1 MRNLDVRLAR
11 LEQRQADA
19 TAAHA
24 AGTQILDVRLARLEE
39 HADTSAIR
47 NLEARFADLQRH
59 TETTATQIAGTQAQ
73 SLDENERI
81 AARLIGL
88 EQKLAPLGDQ
98 QQNLAALGDQLS
110 SIKQTIDGATLR
122 EQENIA
128 ALSDQQ
134 QSLTALTDQLSS
146 IKKTIDEANVREN
159 IKNSIDGISSRILD
173 AQTRLDE
180 LLPRLALG
188 EKAREGQGTLIGL
201 FVKRLKKVNA
211 TLTDTALRLSDLECN
226 FRLAARQLDA
236 HPSSILDRMDS
247 PSTSGIE
254 NPIKEAPPQAADGA
268 SPIEAKTDGQNAEVF
283 EPPAQN
289 KELSAASVES
299 ESRTENVRADQ
310 HAT

>member
-1 MRNLDVRLAR
+1 MSALRGWNNIKPMRLRPTRPNPDFGCPPRQIGRACR
-11 LEQRQADA
+11 YQRDPEFGGP
-19 TAAHA
+19 H
-24 AGTQILDVRLARLEE
+24 
-39 HADTSAIR
+39 
-47 NLEARFADLQRH
+47 FADLQRH

-110 SIKQTIDGATLR
+110 SIKQTIEGATLR

-146 IKKTIDEANVREN
+146 IKKTIDEANVREQD

-180 LLPRLALG
+180 LL
-188 EKAREGQGTLIGL
+188 
-201 FVKRLKKVNA
+201 
-211 TLTDTALRLSDLECN
+211 
-226 FRLAARQLDA
+226 
-236 HPSSILDRMDS
+236 
-247 PSTSGIE
+247 
-254 NPIKEAPPQAADGA
+254 
-268 SPIEAKTDGQNAEVF
+268 
-283 EPPAQN
+283 
-289 KELSAASVES
+289 
-299 ESRTENVRADQ
+299 
-310 HAT
+310 

>member
-1 MRNLDVRLAR
+1 
-11 LEQRQADA
+11 
-19 TAAHA
+19 
-24 AGTQILDVRLARLEE
+24 
-39 HADTSAIR
+39 
-47 NLEARFADLQRH
+47 
-59 TETTATQIAGTQAQ
+59 
-73 SLDENERI
+73 LDENERI

-201 FVKRLKKVNA
+201 FVKGSKR
-211 TLTDTALRLSDLECN
+211 
-226 FRLAARQLDA
+226 
-236 HPSSILDRMDS
+236 
-247 PSTSGIE
+247 
-254 NPIKEAPPQAADGA
+254 
-268 SPIEAKTDGQNAEVF
+268 
-283 EPPAQN
+283 
-289 KELSAASVES
+289 
-299 ESRTENVRADQ
+299 
-310 HAT
+310 